1 MSSIA
6 MQQGGMGLILTTLIL
21 TAPPMSAVFFQ
32 GTLGSFM
39 AYSQIG
45 GSGVGAQPGPQGQPP
60 GAAGSY
66 TPSAPQNTNSR
77 EAESFAAPRM
87 SGGNSPVSSQGSGSR
102 GLAASE

>member
-1 MSSIA
+1 MAA
-6 MQQGGMGLILTTLIL
+6 M
-21 TAPPMSAVFFQ
+21 FFQ

-66 TPSAPQNTNSR
+66 TPPRPAGEQQDVAQSNSVSMPRVSAG
-77 EAESFAAPRM
+77 AESPVAQPGQRGNAN
-87 SGGNSPVSSQGSGSR
+87 SG
-102 GLAASE
+102 A